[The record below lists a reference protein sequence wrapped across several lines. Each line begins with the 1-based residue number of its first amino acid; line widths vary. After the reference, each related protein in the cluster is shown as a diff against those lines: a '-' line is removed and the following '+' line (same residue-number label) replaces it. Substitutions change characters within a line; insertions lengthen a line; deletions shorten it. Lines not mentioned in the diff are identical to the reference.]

1 MNVHPHA
8 ERPIAHGLSR
18 KQLAADYDVESTVS
32 DLPGYMRPFAERSDQ
47 VRKTFQQ
54 RCKLDIA
61 YGSLNAQK
69 LDVYLPE
76 ASRNA
81 PVLVFFHG
89 GAWKGSN
96 KESRAFP
103 AEVFCASGAIW
114 ISVEY
119 PLAPEHTIEMQTE
132 SAELALDWIGKNAT
146 RFGGDPHRILVMGH
160 SAGAHLATM
169 GIFRTLTTKPE
180 LSSNFELLMLS
191 GVFDLEPMMFTKVND
206 WLKLDPQRILQQSP
220 ICSIPSLSPPLHT
233 FVGGNE
239 PDVFMR
245 QSLDMTGAYAQKGFA
260 SRLTTLPGR
269 NHFSV
274 LEEFDSESGPLQK
287 AIFEFIRS

>member
-32 DLPGYMRPFAERSDQ
+32 DLPGYMRPFVEQSDHI
-47 VRKTFQQ
+47 RKTFQQ
-54 RCKLDIA
+54 RCKLDMA
-61 YGSLNAQK
+61 YGPLNAQK
-69 LDVYLPE
+69 LDIYLPE
-76 ASRNA
+76 ASSNV

-96 KESRAFP
+96 KECRAFP

-119 PLAPEHTIEMQTE
+119 PLAPEHTIEQQTE
-132 SAELALDWIGKNAT
+132 SAELALSWISKNAT
-146 RFGGDPHRILVMGH
+146 SFGGNPHRILVMGH
-160 SAGAHLATM
+160 SAGAHLATA
-169 GIFRTLTTKPE
+169 GLFRILNTHPE
-180 LSSNFELLMLS
+180 LSANFELLMLS

-206 WLKLDPQRILQQSP
+206 WLKLDPQRVLQQSP
-220 ICSIPSLSPPLHT
+220 ICSIPPKSPPLHT

-245 QSLDMTGAYAQKGFA
+245 QSLDMTGAYAKKGFA

-274 LEEFDSESGPLQK
+274 LEEFNIQSGPLQK
-287 AIFEFIRS
+287 AILEFINL